1 MKKIIVLTGIL
12 FIGLVSF
19 QKASTPFPKM
29 SCNKLSGGA
38 FTVPDSIKN
47 NKYSVIGIAFSK
59 KAEQNLATWFTPSYQ
74 SFIQKKKTLFAD
86 EVYDVN
92 TYFIAVITGAN
103 KALAD
108 EATKQLKANTP
119 VELQPYILTYVGEFA
134 SYKKTLN
141 ISNPDD
147 PYFFVLDKTGNIVH
161 QTSGAYSEGKMNGI
175 KNAIDGE

>member
-12 FIGLVSF
+12 LIGLASF
-19 QKASTPFPKM
+19 KNGSTPFPKM

-38 FTVPDSIKN
+38 FAVPDSIKN
-47 NKYSVIGIAFSK
+47 GKYSLVGIAFSK

-103 KALAD
+103 KAVAD
-108 EATKQLKANTP
+108 EAIKQLKANTP
-119 VELQPYILTYVGEFA
+119 VELQPYVLSYVGEFA

-147 PYFFVLDKTGNIVH
+147 PYFFVLDKTGNVVH
-161 QTSGAYSEGKMNGI
+161 QTSGAYTAGKMDAI
-175 KNAIDGE
+175 KDAIDGE